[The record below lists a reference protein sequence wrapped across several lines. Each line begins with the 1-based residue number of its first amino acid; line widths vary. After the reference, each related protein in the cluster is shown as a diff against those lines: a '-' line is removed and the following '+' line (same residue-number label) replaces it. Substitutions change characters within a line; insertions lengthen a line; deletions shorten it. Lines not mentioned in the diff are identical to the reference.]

1 MDDSP
6 SFEEAMADLRE
17 GMAEWCY
24 FWTLEERAVTT
35 LRDHIHDPVM
45 RAHLAHCMFG
55 RGWVDVFA
63 KYGAA

>member
-1 MDDSP
+1 M
-6 SFEEAMADLRE
+6 SFEEAVVELRE
-17 GMAEWCY
+17 AMSGLSCLC
-24 FWTLEERAVTT
+24 TLEERVVTT
-35 LRDHIHDPVM
+35 LRDHVHDPVM